1 MRKKLLA
8 AAIILFFAL
17 GTAAPAPAQA
27 PGANAKKPETGYAVK
42 KPVFGGACGTC
53 PWGEMGEIV
62 REAMKGY
69 GWDIQMCYVCAGGP
83 REARMVSGAMM
94 PEPRGN
100 STEPLPKGPVDF
112 GATGSQ
118 FLQWA
123 YLGIHDFAQDKEG
136 PRKHLRTVAHIQ
148 EPTYYVVAVKANS
161 GITELSQIV
170 EKRLPVKVLATTGI
184 GGDITPTVLS
194 FYGLSEEKMQSQN
207 GELRTES
214 GGENRRNLDVI
225 IGFGSLVNAP
235 EYNFWYEL
243 TQKEDLIYLELA
255 PALRAK
261 LAKEFF
267 LVEKTMPQGYFR
279 GVNRPIPTLGR
290 TGIVLYGRTDM
301 PDEFAYTLAKAM
313 DEQQELLQWSHMN
326 FSYNWRTVWKAFD
339 VPLHPGAAKYYR
351 ERGYMK

>member
-1 MRKKLLA
+1 LA
-8 AAIILFFAL
+8 LGSCLFAL
-17 GTAAPAPAQA
+17 H
-27 PGANAKKPETGYAVK
+27 ANAQTVGKPETGYALK
-42 KPVFGGACGTC
+42 KPVFGGACPTC

-69 GWDIQMCYVCAGGP
+69 GWDIQICYVCAGGP
-83 REARMVSGAMM
+83 REARMVAGAMM
-94 PEPRGN
+94 PVERGTN
-100 STEPLPKGPVDF
+100 PENLPLPKGPVDL

-123 YLGIHDFAQDKEG
+123 YLGIHDFAKDKEG
-136 PRKHLRTVAHIQ
+136 PRKHLRLVAHIQ

-161 GITELSQIV
+161 GIKDLGEIV
-170 EKRLPVKVLATTGI
+170 EKRLPVKVLATTSI
-184 GGDITPTVLS
+184 GGDITPTVLE
-194 FYGLSEEKMQSQN
+194 FYGLSNEKMASQG

-214 GGENRRNLDVI
+214 SSEHRKGLDVI
-225 IGFGSLVNAP
+225 VGFGSMVNAP

-243 TQKEDLIYLELA
+243 TQKEDLVYLELA

-261 LAKEFF
+261 LAKDFYM
-267 LVEKTMPQGYFR
+267 VEKTMPQGYFR
-279 GVNRPIPTLGR
+279 GVNRPIRTLGR
-290 TGIVLYGRTDM
+290 TGIVIYGRDDM

-313 DEQQELLQWSHMN
+313 DEQQELLQWSSMN

-351 ERGYMK
+351 EVKYMK